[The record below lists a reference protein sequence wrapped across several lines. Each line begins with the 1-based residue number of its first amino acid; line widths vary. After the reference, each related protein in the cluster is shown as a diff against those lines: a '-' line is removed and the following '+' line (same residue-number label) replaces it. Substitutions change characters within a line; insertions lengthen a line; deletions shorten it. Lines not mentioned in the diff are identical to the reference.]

1 MAVNVKTKVRKTGT
15 CPDRRLGGRSRSS
28 FCFISLSNVRSWSTF
43 WLLIVIIVPLF
54 TDIKPSNGDVS
65 HCSRSEGSPRLGEHA
80 HVAVG
85 RDRPEVVVLI
95 DNLSDGIDRVSSN
108 LDQDDAGRILRE
120 PGGVLLE
127 PLGRQFD
134 AVVFLVTG
142 VNNAAGGLVGRFTD
156 GVT

>member
-1 MAVNVKTKVRKTGT
+1 M
-15 CPDRRLGGRSRSS
+15 
-28 FCFISLSNVRSWSTF
+28 SNVRSSSTF

-65 HCSRSEGSPRLGEHA
+65 HWLADLQVLLELGEHA

-127 PLGRQFD
+127 PLGRQLD

-142 VNNAAGGLVGRFTD
+142 VNNAAGGFVGRFTD